1 MISHDLII
9 TTYNS
14 YNYLDNIY
22 LIIKE
27 NISLY
32 TNIIC
37 VDDFSDEN
45 FYISLKEKLS
55 EFTNLKLYRNNKNLG
70 PSGARNFGINLS
82 SSEYITFHDPDDII
96 LKNRFFYL
104 KKIIKEI
111 RPNILFHGFSLSNKS
126 CKFQISNHVE
136 IHNGFLYLFKSLYV
150 TPAFTCKREI
160 LNDVGGYD
168 INIRYAEDLDLYIRL
183 RRKFNFYFLRDEF
196 VIVSN
201 RLEKKGSIHLS
212 GNYLFMRKSINKILI
227 RNILRLKTSS
237 LIFFLALLANL
248 IKTLREIIFLRT

>member
-14 YNYLDNIY
+14 YNYLNNIY

-37 VDDFSDEN
+37 IDDFSDEN

-55 EFTNLKLYRNNKNLG
+55 EFTDLKLYRNNKNLG
-70 PSGARNFGINLS
+70 PSGARNCGINLS

-126 CKFQISNHVE
+126 HKLQISNHVA

-248 IKTLREIIFLRT
+248 IKTLREIIFLRS

>member
-14 YNYLDNIY
+14 YNYLNNIY

-37 VDDFSDEN
+37 VDDFSDEQ
-45 FYISLKEKLS
+45 FYILLKEKLS

-70 PSGARNFGINLS
+70 PSGARNCGIKLS

-104 KKIIKEI
+104 KKLLK
-111 RPNILFHGFSLSNKS
+111 K
-126 CKFQISNHVE
+126 
-136 IHNGFLYLFKSLYV
+136 
-150 TPAFTCKREI
+150 
-160 LNDVGGYD
+160 
-168 INIRYAEDLDLYIRL
+168 LD
-183 RRKFNFYFLRDEF
+183 
-196 VIVSN
+196 
-201 RLEKKGSIHLS
+201 
-212 GNYLFMRKSINKILI
+212 
-227 RNILRLKTSS
+227 
-237 LIFFLALLANL
+237 LIFFFTVFQYLINL
-248 IKTLREIIFLRT
+248 INSK